1 VVECVETTECTEDTA
16 ALLEADGATT
26 LTRLLLDDLTGAL
39 EVFATEGEDK
49 MLETMLDTVL

>member
-1 VVECVETTECTEDTA
+1 VECVDTIVCTEDTI
-16 ALLEADGATT
+16 ALLDGAII

-39 EVFATEGEDK
+39 EGFATEGEDK